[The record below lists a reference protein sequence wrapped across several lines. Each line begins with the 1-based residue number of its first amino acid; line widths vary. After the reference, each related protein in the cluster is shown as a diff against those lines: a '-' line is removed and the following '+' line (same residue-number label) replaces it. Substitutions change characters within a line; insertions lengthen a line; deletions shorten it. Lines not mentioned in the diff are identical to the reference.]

1 MKTRPYLLILLFALF
16 VGACTKKN
24 GENKNLD
31 PNKAQAFDIM
41 STKKGSWWLYA
52 ADDGSVFYR
61 YATGRDTLKESL
73 WYKYFYRIDT
83 TSRLKEELPEFF
95 GKNDG
100 KYLSLIDVD
109 GTYRYFITYVI
120 LKEGAYQGQ
129 KWENTERRKIQGFN
143 LDMYIASEVI
153 SVNDVLELNGH
164 RYDSVIHVY
173 NDLKAK
179 LVGTP
184 LYTDCGDLDV
194 WFRKGIGIIKED
206 GKIDI
211 APVGVSLLSKSYKDY
226 LLEYHI
232 EP

>member
-1 MKTRPYLLILLFALF
+1 MKKQQYLLVFLLAL
-16 VGACTKKN
+16 VIGACTKKN

-31 PNKAQAFDIM
+31 PNNTQVFDIM

-73 WYKYFYRIDT
+73 LYKYYFRIDT
-83 TSRLKEELPEFF
+83 TSRLREELPEFF

-120 LKEGAYQGQ
+120 LKDGAYMGQ

-143 LDMYIASEVI
+143 LDLFIGSEVL
-153 SVNDVLELNGH
+153 SVNEVLEINGH

-184 LYTDCGDLDV
+184 LYTDVGDLDV

-211 APVGVSLLSKSYKDY
+211 APVGISLLSKTYKDH
-226 LLEYHI
+226 LLNYYI